1 MKDRILTSYLNNF
14 VDQFG
19 LGQLEEPEAFEHL
32 ASYCVVSK
40 HNPEDFDTDHVVIG
54 GRGDLGLDGVAI
66 LVNEHLVLTTREVNR
81 LKNNL
86 HRLDVQFIFIQAKT
100 SPSFSGAD
108 IGTMISGVRQFFAS
122 SEPDSNAEVRAL
134 HQLKE
139 HIFDNSIDMDRSP
152 ICRLYYVTSG
162 KWADDPTLLARIR
175 QGERDLE
182 ATNLFSSVEFTPL
195 DADGLKQLYRELNQK
210 ITREIKFEKHTII
223 PAISGVKE
231 AYIGIL
237 PCLEYLKLICDDQG
251 DLNRRL
257 FYDNVR
263 DFQGYNTVNQEIATT
278 VRDTSQNDRFALLN
292 NGVTIVARDSNQVG
306 ETFRLRDY
314 QIVNGCQTSHI
325 LHLNKEKLTDN
336 VFLPIKL
343 IVTGDAEVT
352 NQIIKGT
359 NRQTEV
365 KLEALEAVVPFQKEL
380 EEFYLAEGQK
390 RAQPIFY
397 ERRSKQYEYLNV
409 RKNKIITLATQVQSF
424 VSMFLNEPHSTHR
437 YYGEL
442 LDSYRNRLF
451 RESHSP
457 IPYYVAGLAL
467 STVEQQFASGLIS
480 RELKPFKYQLLMVFR
495 LLNSYAQLPPLNSK
509 DIDSYCQQLLDLL
522 DDEAAYKAAFQ
533 QAGDLVRS
541 AKRKAS
547 PSPEPLARTRAFT
560 NTLVTQA
567 FEQVNINVGS
577 AQVTRLSGSVKQF
590 DDRLGYGFITGDDG
604 TDYFVHYTGI
614 SGDGYRLLAGHER
627 VEFAPFST
635 ERGLKA
641 VDVEVV

>member
-1 MKDRILTSYLNNF
+1 MDES
-14 VDQFG
+14 D
-19 LGQLEEPEAFEHL
+19 AFEHL
-32 ASYCVVSK
+32 TSYCVVSK
-40 HNPEDFDTDHVVIG
+40 HNPEDFDTDHVVVG

-66 LVNEHLVLTTREVNR
+66 LVNEHLVLTPREADR
-81 LKNNL
+81 LRSNL
-86 HRLDVQFIFIQAKT
+86 HRLDVQFIFIQSKT
-100 SPSFSGAD
+100 SPSFSGSD
-108 IGTMISGVRQFFAS
+108 IGTMVSGVRQFFES
-122 SEPDSNAEVRAL
+122 NEPEANAEVRAL

-139 HIFDNSIDMDRSP
+139 HIFDNSIDMDKSP
-152 ICRLYYVTSG
+152 VCRLYYATSG
-162 KWADDPTLLARIR
+162 KWTDDAALLARIK
-175 QGERDLE
+175 QGEQDLE

-195 DADGLKQLYRELNQK
+195 DADRLKLLYRELNQK
-210 ITREIKFEKHTII
+210 ITREIKFERHTII

-237 PCLEYLKLICDDQG
+237 PCLEYLNLICDNEG

-263 DFQGYNTVNQEIATT
+263 DFQGYNAVNQEIATT

-325 LHLNKEKLTDN
+325 LHLNKDKLTDN

-365 KLEALEAVVPFQKEL
+365 KLEALESVVPFQKEL

-390 RAQPIFY
+390 RHQPVYY
-397 ERRSKQYEYLNV
+397 ERRSKQYDYLTV

-424 VSMFLNEPHSTHR
+424 VAMFLNEPHSTHR

-442 LDSYRNRLF
+442 LDSYRSRLF

-457 IPYYVAGLAL
+457 IPYYVAGSAL
-467 STVEQQFASGLIS
+467 SSAEHLFASGQIS
-480 RELKPFKYQLLMVFR
+480 RKLKPFKYQLLMVFR
-495 LLNSYAQLPPLNSK
+495 LLNSTAQLPPLNSR
-509 DIDSYCQQLLDLL
+509 DIDAYCQHLLDIL
-522 DDEAAYKAAFQ
+522 DDEAANKAAFR
-533 QAGDLVRS
+533 QASDLVRS
-541 AKRKAS
+541 ARNKAP
-547 PSPEPLARTRAFT
+547 PSPDPLARTRLFT
-560 NTLVTQA
+560 NTLIAQA
-567 FEQVNINVGS
+567 SGQINVS
-577 AQVTRLSGSVKQF
+577 LAPAQVTRQLGTVKQF
-590 DDRLGYGFITGDDG
+590 SGQRGFGFIIGDDG

-614 SGDGYRLLAGHER
+614 SGDGYRLLSGHQR
-627 VEFAPFST
+627 VEFSPISS
-635 ERGLKA
+635 ERGPKA